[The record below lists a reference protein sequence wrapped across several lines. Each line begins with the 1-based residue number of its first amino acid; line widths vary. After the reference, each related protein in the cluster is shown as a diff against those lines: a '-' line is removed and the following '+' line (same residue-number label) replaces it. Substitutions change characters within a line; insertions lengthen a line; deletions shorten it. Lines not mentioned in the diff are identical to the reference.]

1 MPTELQPLVEPKRCQ
16 GGFATLVVI
25 SMLAMLSLSML
36 SIASLGL
43 RQELWGQDSRMS
55 RDAQD
60 ALEQL
65 KLAYERQWTSLAE
78 PSDSPWDEE
87 RLQDE
92 LTQTY
97 GGLRMAM
104 SERITLD
111 SATVCAVA
119 ATLNPNCIPSRKIMV
134 WHPASTPIADWSLT
148 QGLPLG
154 QMGGDAIG
162 RIHDTRSA
170 DIERYAQAQAQME
183 RMGML
188 LSSFFKARQ
197 AIDPRTSSGI
207 NWWRNPSCTTSSDED
222 EHYLP
227 CVNTYTSMVS
237 SGVATALGLSASDIQ
252 TPYGDME
259 FSNQQD
265 ASLTEPF
272 TVALRVPTPFGPPLR
287 KTVIAP

>member
-1 MPTELQPLVEPKRCQ
+1 MPTPLQSTVDRRQ

-43 RQELWGQDSRMS
+43 RQELWGQDARMI
-55 RDAQD
+55 REAQD

-65 KLAYERQWTSLAE
+65 ELAYESQWTTLAGS
-78 PSDSPWDEE
+78 SDSPWDED

-92 LTQTY
+92 LSQTY
-97 GGLRMAM
+97 GGLRMVM
-104 SERITLD
+104 SERITQET
-111 SATVCAVA
+111 ATVCAAA

-134 WHPASTPIADWSLT
+134 WHPASTPISDWSLT
-148 QGLPLG
+148 QGLPLA
-154 QMGGDAIG
+154 QLGGDAIG

-188 LSSFFKARQ
+188 LSSYFKARQ
-197 AIDPRTSSGI
+197 AMDPRTSLSV
-207 NWWRNPSCTTSSDED
+207 NWWRNPTCTSDED

-237 SGVATALGLSASDIQ
+237 SGVATALGLSAADIR

-259 FSNQQD
+259 FSNGQD

-272 TVALRVPTPFGPPLR
+272 TVALRVSTPFGPPMR